1 MIYKASVGL
10 LLTKFGIQVRFV
22 ESSLRLVE
30 FKFAFCG
37 IQVCIE
43 RIKFAFLRIQVCI
56 ERIKFEFQRIQ
67 VCIERIKLLSNR
79 CELRHTP

>member
-1 MIYKASVGL
+1 MIYIYIRHSVGL
-10 LLTKFGIQVRFV
+10 LFTKFGIQVRFV

-43 RIKFAFLRIQVCI
+43 RIKFSFCRIQVSV
-56 ERIKFEFQRIQ
+56 FEN
-67 VCIERIKLLSNR
+67 SS
-79 CELRHTP
+79 LRF

>member
-1 MIYKASVGL
+1 M
-10 LLTKFGIQVRFV
+10 RFV

-43 RIKFAFLRIQVCI
+43 RIKFSFCRIQVSV
-56 ERIKFEFQRIQ
+56 FEN
-67 VCIERIKLLSNR
+67 SS
-79 CELRHTP
+79 LRF